1 MVLLPI
7 DTTPIGCNTPKART
21 LSIISG
27 DATALCSRAVE
38 IVRGTTS
45 RNTGAASRC
54 GVGVVTVVVRQRES
68 EPIPRLTCGAT
79 FATPMREWDLVELSA
94 GHS

>member
-1 MVLLPI
+1 
-7 DTTPIGCNTPKART
+7 
-21 LSIISG
+21 
-27 DATALCSRAVE
+27 
-38 IVRGTTS
+38 
-45 RNTGAASRC
+45 
-54 GVGVVTVVVRQRES
+54 VTVVVRQRES